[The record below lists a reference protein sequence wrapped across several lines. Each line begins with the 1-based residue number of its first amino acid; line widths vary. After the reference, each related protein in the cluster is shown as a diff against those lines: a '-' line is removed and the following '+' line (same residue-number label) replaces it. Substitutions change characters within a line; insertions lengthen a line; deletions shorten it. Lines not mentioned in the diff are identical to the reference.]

1 MVFRIKIAEYL
12 FTPMFCF
19 LWQKEA
25 DIGGGQYK
33 RMFLKISQFTRKH
46 MCQSFFFNK
55 VASGAQKR
63 DSGYRCFFLNFATFL
78 RTPFYRTPRYDC
90 FWTEYKYNNV
100 KMIQRNIKRNYNKT
114 TFRSSV
120 LQMFFK
126 INVLENFAIS
136 TGKHLCWKKE
146 TPIQVFSYEHCEI
159 FKNDFS

>member
-1 MVFRIKIAEYL
+1 
-12 FTPMFCF
+12 
-19 LWQKEA
+19 
-25 DIGGGQYK
+25 
-33 RMFLKISQFTRKH
+33 MFLKISQFTGKH

-63 DSGYRCFFLNFATFL
+63 DSGYRCFFVNFATFL
-78 RTPFYRTPRYDC
+78 RTPFYRTPRCDC

-126 INVLENFAIS
+126 ISVLENFAIS

-146 TPIQVFSYEHCEI
+146 TPIQVFSYEYCEI
-159 FKNDFS
+159 FKNNFS